1 MKISHRRIASALA
14 VSFAA
19 VLPAAILPHPASAQ
33 DFYAGK
39 QITFIIGTSPGGG
52 FDIYGRTVAR
62 HLPKHIPGAPVIV
75 IQNMNGAST
84 MRAAGYIYNVAPRD
98 GTVIGAIS
106 PGAVV
111 GPLLEG
117 KSAAQ
122 YDPTRFQYLATANN
136 SARVCATFATS
147 KTRTFADALQR
158 ETIIGSVAE
167 GGSTRDYAYLHKNTS
182 KAKFRIIAGYKG
194 TPDVLLAMER
204 GEVEGICGLDWSS
217 LRAQK
222 GDAIRDGKL
231 NILVQT
237 GLEPNEELTKM
248 GVPQIWSFFDNAE
261 DRAVAEL
268 VISQQLFGRP
278 YIAPPEAPAEA
289 VRILRAAF
297 LAALNDPALIA
308 DAERIKIDLA
318 PAGGERVQEGVRKIY
333 AAPPHIVERAKEA
346 IRR

>member
-1 MKISHRRIASALA
+1 MKSARSRIASAFALVLTAASPLA
-14 VSFAA
+14 
-19 VLPAAILPHPASAQ
+19 ASEQ
-33 DFYAGK
+33 EFHAGK
-39 QITFIIGTSPGGG
+39 QIIFIIGTAPGGG

-62 HLPKHIPGAPVIV
+62 HLPKHIPGNPVIV
-75 IQNMNGAST
+75 VQNMNGASS
-84 MRAAGYIYNVAPRD
+84 MRAAAHIFNVAPKD
-98 GTVIGAIS
+98 GTVVGAIS

-117 KSAAQ
+117 KSDAL
-122 YDPTRFQYLATANN
+122 YDPTKFNYLATANN
-136 SARVCATFATS
+136 SARVCATFGTS
-147 KTRTFADALQR
+147 KTKTFADALKH

-222 GDAIRDGKL
+222 GDYIRDGKL

-248 GVPQIWSFFDNAE
+248 GVPQIWNFFDNEE

-268 VISQQLFGRP
+268 VIAQQLFGRP
-278 YIAPPEAPAEA
+278 YIAPPGVPEANVA
-289 VRILRAAF
+289 ILRAGF
-297 LAALNDPALIA
+297 IAALNDPALIV
-308 DAERIKIDLA
+308 DAERSQIDLA

-333 AAPPHIVERAKEA
+333 AAPAHIVERARDA
-346 IRR
+346 IRK

>member
-1 MKISHRRIASALA
+1 MKIVRRRIASVLSLAGALA
-14 VSFAA
+14 GSPAGAA
-19 VLPAAILPHPASAQ
+19 

-39 QITFIIGTSPGGG
+39 QITFVIGSAPGGG
-52 FDIYGRTVAR
+52 YDIYGRTVAR

-75 IQNMNGAST
+75 VQNMNGAST
-84 MRAAGYIYNVAPRD
+84 MRAAGYIYNVAAKD

-117 KSAAQ
+117 KADAL
-122 YDPTRFQYLATANN
+122 YDPTKFVYLATANN

-147 KTRTFADALQR
+147 KTKTFADALKQ

-182 KAKFRIIAGYKG
+182 KAKFRVISGYKG
-194 TPDVLLAMER
+194 TPDVILAMER
-204 GEVEGICGLDWSS
+204 GEVDGICGLDWSS

-222 GDAIRDGKL
+222 ADFIRDGKL

-237 GLEPNEELTKM
+237 GLEPNDELTRM
-248 GVPQIWSFFDNAE
+248 GVPPIWRFFDNEE

-268 VISQQLFGRP
+268 VIAQQLFGRP
-278 YIAPPEAPAEA
+278 YIAPPGSPEEA
-289 VRILRAAF
+289 VKILRAAF
-297 LAALNDPALIA
+297 LAALDDPALLA
-308 DAERIKIDLA
+308 DAERSQIDLA

-333 AAPPHIVERAKEA
+333 AAPARIVDRARDA

>member
-1 MKISHRRIASALA
+1 
-14 VSFAA
+14 
-19 VLPAAILPHPASAQ
+19 
-33 DFYAGK
+33 
-39 QITFIIGTSPGGG
+39 
-52 FDIYGRTVAR
+52 
-62 HLPKHIPGAPVIV
+62 
-75 IQNMNGAST
+75 
-84 MRAAGYIYNVAPRD
+84 
-98 GTVIGAIS
+98 
-106 PGAVV
+106 
-111 GPLLEG
+111 
-117 KSAAQ
+117 
-122 YDPTRFQYLATANN
+122 
-136 SARVCATFATS
+136 VCATFATS

-204 GEVEGICGLDWSS
+204 GEVDGICGLDWSS

-222 GDAIRDGKL
+222 GDYIRDGKL

-248 GVPQIWSFFDNAE
+248 GVPQIWKFFDNEE

-268 VISQQLFGRP
+268 VIAQQLFGRP
-278 YIAPPEAPAEA
+278 YIAPPGVPDDI
-289 VRILRAAF
+289 VTILRAAF

-308 DAERIKIDLA
+308 DAERSQIDLA

-333 AAPPHIVERAKEA
+333 AAPANIVERAREA

>member
-1 MKISHRRIASALA
+1 MKIAHRRIASALA
-14 VSFAA
+14 LVLTAA
-19 VLPAAILPHPASAQ
+19 PLAASAQ

-39 QITFIIGTSPGGG
+39 QIIFIIGTAPGGG

-75 IQNMNGAST
+75 VQNMNGASS
-84 MRAAGYIYNVAPRD
+84 MRAAAHIFNVAPKD
-98 GTVIGAIS
+98 GTVVGAIS

-117 KSAAQ
+117 KSDAL
-122 YDPTRFQYLATANN
+122 YDPTKFNYLATANN
-136 SARVCATFATS
+136 SARVCATFGTS
-147 KTRTFADALQR
+147 KTKTFADALKQ

-167 GGSTRDYAYLHKNTS
+167 GGSTRDYAYLHRNTS

-222 GDAIRDGKL
+222 GDYIRDGKL

-237 GLEPNEELTKM
+237 GLEPNDELTKM
-248 GVPQIWSFFDNAE
+248 GVPQIWNFFDNEE

-268 VISQQLFGRP
+268 VIAQQLFGRP
-278 YIAPPEAPAEA
+278 YIAPPGVPEANVA
-289 VRILRAAF
+289 ILRAGF
-297 LAALNDPALIA
+297 IAALNDPALIA
-308 DAERIKIDLA
+308 DAERSQIDLA

-333 AAPPHIVERAKEA
+333 AAPAHIVERARDA
-346 IRR
+346 IRK

>member
-1 MKISHRRIASALA
+1 MSTARRRVAPVLALA
-14 VSFAA
+14 LA
-19 VLPAAILPHPASAQ
+19 AAISAPALAS
-33 DFYAGK
+33 DYYAGK

-62 HLPKHIPGAPVIV
+62 HLPRHIPGAPVIV
-75 IQNMNGAST
+75 VQNMNGASS
-84 MRAAGYIYNVAPRD
+84 MRAAGYIYNVAPKD

-117 KSAAQ
+117 KSDAL
-122 YDPTRFQYLATANN
+122 YDPTKFHFLATANN
-136 SARVCATFATS
+136 SARVCATFGTS
-147 KTRTFADALQR
+147 GTRTFADALKR

-222 GDAIRDGKL
+222 GDYIRDGKL

-237 GLEPNEELTKM
+237 GLEPNDELTRM
-248 GVPQIWSFFDNAE
+248 GVPQIWSFFDNDE

-268 VISQQLFGRP
+268 VIAQQLFGRP
-278 YIAPPEAPAEA
+278 YIAPPGAAPEA
-289 VRILRAAF
+289 VKILRAAF
-297 LAALNDPALIA
+297 LAALRDPALLS
-308 DAERIKIDLA
+308 DAERSQIDIA
-318 PAGGERVQEGVRKIY
+318 PAGGERVQEGVQKIY
-333 AAPPHIVERAKEA
+333 GAPARIVERAKDA

>member
-1 MKISHRRIASALA
+1 MKIVRRRIASVLSLALGALA
-14 VSFAA
+14 GSPAGAA
-19 VLPAAILPHPASAQ
+19 

-39 QITFIIGTSPGGG
+39 QITFVIGSAPGGG
-52 FDIYGRTVAR
+52 YDIYGRTVAR

-75 IQNMNGAST
+75 VQNMNGAST
-84 MRAAGYIYNVAPRD
+84 MRAAGYIYNVAAKD

-117 KSAAQ
+117 KADAL
-122 YDPTRFQYLATANN
+122 YDPTKFVYLATANN

-147 KTRTFADALQR
+147 KTKTFADALKQ

-182 KAKFRIIAGYKG
+182 KAKFRVISGYKG
-194 TPDVLLAMER
+194 TPDVILAMER
-204 GEVEGICGLDWSS
+204 GEVDGICGLDWSS

-222 GDAIRDGKL
+222 ADFIRDGKL

-237 GLEPNEELTKM
+237 GLEPNDELTRM
-248 GVPQIWSFFDNAE
+248 GVPPIWRFFDNEE

-268 VISQQLFGRP
+268 VIAQQLFGRP
-278 YIAPPEAPAEA
+278 YIAPPGSPEEA
-289 VRILRAAF
+289 VKILRAAF
-297 LAALNDPALIA
+297 LAALDDPALLA
-308 DAERIKIDLA
+308 DAERSQIDLA

-333 AAPPHIVERAKEA
+333 AAPARIVDRARDA

>member
-1 MKISHRRIASALA
+1 VKIAHTRIASILALSLAALA
-14 VSFAA
+14 PSTTRAA
-19 VLPAAILPHPASAQ
+19 EYYS
-33 DFYAGK
+33 GK
-39 QITFIIGTSPGGG
+39 QITFIIGTAPGGG

-62 HLPKHIPGAPVIV
+62 HLPKHIPGAPTIIV
-75 IQNMNGAST
+75 QNMNGASS
-84 MRAAGYIYNVAPRD
+84 MRAAGFIYNIAPKD
-98 GTVIGAIS
+98 GTVVGAIS

-117 KSAAQ
+117 KADAL
-122 YDPTRFQYLATANN
+122 YDPTKFHYLATANN
-136 SARVCATFATS
+136 SARVCATFGTS
-147 KTRTFADALQR
+147 KTRTFADALKQ

-204 GEVEGICGLDWSS
+204 GEVDGICGLDWSS

-222 GDAIRDGKL
+222 GDYIRDGKL

-237 GLEPNEELTKM
+237 GLEPNDELTKM
-248 GVPQIWSFFDNAE
+248 GVPQIWKFFDNE
-261 DRAVAEL
+261 DDRAVAEL
-268 VISQQLFGRP
+268 VIAQQLFGRP
-278 YIAPPEAPAEA
+278 YIAPPGVPDAIVA
-289 VRILRAAF
+289 ILRAGF

-308 DAERIKIDLA
+308 DAERSQIDLA

-333 AAPPHIVERAKEA
+333 AALANIVDRAREA

>member
-1 MKISHRRIASALA
+1 MKSASSRIASA
-14 VSFAA
+14 FALLLTA
-19 VLPAAILPHPASAQ
+19 ASPPAASAQ
-33 DFYAGK
+33 EFYAGK
-39 QITFIIGTSPGGG
+39 QIIFIIGTAPGGG

-62 HLPKHIPGAPVIV
+62 HLPKHIPGNPVIV
-75 IQNMNGAST
+75 VQNMNGASS
-84 MRAAGYIYNVAPRD
+84 MRAAAHIFNVAPKD
-98 GTVIGAIS
+98 GTVVGAIS

-117 KSAAQ
+117 KSDAL
-122 YDPTRFQYLATANN
+122 YDPTKFNYLATANN
-136 SARVCATFATS
+136 SARVCATFGTS
-147 KTRTFADALQR
+147 KTKTFADALKQ

-167 GGSTRDYAYLHKNTS
+167 GGSTRDYAYLHRNTS

-222 GDAIRDGKL
+222 GDYIRDGKL

-248 GVPQIWSFFDNAE
+248 GVPQIWNFFDNEE

-268 VISQQLFGRP
+268 VIAQQLFGRP
-278 YIAPPEAPAEA
+278 YIAPPGVPEANVA
-289 VRILRAAF
+289 VLRAGF
-297 LAALNDPALIA
+297 IAALHDPALIA
-308 DAERIKIDLA
+308 DAERSQIDLA

-333 AAPPHIVERAKEA
+333 AAPGHIVERARDA

>member
-1 MKISHRRIASALA
+1 
-14 VSFAA
+14 
-19 VLPAAILPHPASAQ
+19 
-33 DFYAGK
+33 
-39 QITFIIGTSPGGG
+39 
-52 FDIYGRTVAR
+52 
-62 HLPKHIPGAPVIV
+62 
-75 IQNMNGAST
+75 
-84 MRAAGYIYNVAPRD
+84 MRAAGFIYNIAPKD

-117 KSAAQ
+117 KADAL
-122 YDPTRFQYLATANN
+122 YDPTKFNFLATANN
-136 SARVCATFATS
+136 SARVCATFGTS
-147 KTRTFADALQR
+147 KTKTFADALKQ

-182 KAKFRIIAGYKG
+182 NAKFRIIAGYKG

-204 GEVEGICGLDWSS
+204 GEVDGICGLDWSS

-222 GDAIRDGKL
+222 GDYIRDGKL

-248 GVPQIWSFFDNAE
+248 GVPQIWKFFDNEE

-268 VISQQLFGRP
+268 VIAQQLFGRP
-278 YIAPPEAPAEA
+278 YIAPPGVPDAIVA
-289 VRILRAAF
+289 ILRAAF

-308 DAERIKIDLA
+308 DAERSQIDLA
-318 PAGGERVQEGVRKIY
+318 PADGERVQEGVRKIY
-333 AAPPHIVERAKEA
+333 AAPANIVERARDA

>member
-1 MKISHRRIASALA
+1 MKIAHTRIASMLALSLAALA
-14 VSFAA
+14 PIKAYAA
-19 VLPAAILPHPASAQ
+19 
-33 DFYAGK
+33 DYFAGK
-39 QITFIIGTSPGGG
+39 QITFIIGTAPGGG

-62 HLPKHIPGAPVIV
+62 HLPKHIPGTPVIIV
-75 IQNMNGAST
+75 QNMNGASS
-84 MRAAGYIYNVAPRD
+84 MRAAGFIYNIAPKD
-98 GTVIGAIS
+98 GTAIGAIS

-117 KSAAQ
+117 KADAL
-122 YDPTRFQYLATANN
+122 YDPTQFNFLATANN
-136 SARVCATFATS
+136 SARVCATFGTS
-147 KTRTFADALQR
+147 KTKTFADALKQ

-182 KAKFRIIAGYKG
+182 NAKFRIIAGYKG

-204 GEVEGICGLDWSS
+204 GEVDGICGLDWSS

-222 GDAIRDGKL
+222 GDYIRDGKL

-237 GLEPNEELTKM
+237 GLEHNEELTKM
-248 GVPQIWSFFDNAE
+248 GVPQIWKFFDNEE

-268 VISQQLFGRP
+268 VIAQQLFGRP
-278 YIAPPEAPAEA
+278 YIAPPGVPDAIVA
-289 VRILRAAF
+289 ILRAAF

-308 DAERIKIDLA
+308 DAERSQIDLA

-333 AAPPHIVERAKEA
+333 AAPANIVERAREA

>member
-1 MKISHRRIASALA
+1 MKSARSRFASAFALVLTAASPLA
-14 VSFAA
+14 
-19 VLPAAILPHPASAQ
+19 ASAQ

-39 QITFIIGTSPGGG
+39 QIIFIIGTAPGGG

-62 HLPKHIPGAPVIV
+62 HLPKHIPGNPVIV
-75 IQNMNGAST
+75 VQNMNGASS
-84 MRAAGYIYNVAPRD
+84 MRAAAHIFNVAPKD
-98 GTVIGAIS
+98 GTVVGAIS

-117 KSAAQ
+117 KSDAL
-122 YDPTRFQYLATANN
+122 YDPTKFNYLATANN
-136 SARVCATFATS
+136 SARVCATFGTS
-147 KTRTFADALQR
+147 KTKTFADALKQ

-167 GGSTRDYAYLHKNTS
+167 GGSTRDYAYLHRNTS

-222 GDAIRDGKL
+222 GDYIRDGKL

-248 GVPQIWSFFDNAE
+248 GVPQIWNFFDNEE

-268 VISQQLFGRP
+268 VIAQQLFGRP
-278 YIAPPEAPAEA
+278 YIAPPGVPEANVA
-289 VRILRAAF
+289 ILRAGF
-297 LAALNDPALIA
+297 IAALNDPALIA
-308 DAERIKIDLA
+308 DAERSQIDLA

-333 AAPPHIVERAKEA
+333 AAPAHIVERARDA
-346 IRR
+346 IRK